1 MTLGDK
7 LKQLRTDKN
16 WTQPQAAEAI
26 GIEQSYLSKL
36 ENDKSV
42 PSAEIFSA
50 ILNAFAVD
58 AGKLLEGL
66 NLAQLDRQF
75 LLIPAVAA
83 QLNNHKKIRK
93 HSIKK
98 WLFSSAI
105 SFALG
110 LTLITAGHLGLVF
123 SNKQYPYFSAGIVKD
138 GESKLVFDNWKE
150 NMDMMPGLGYPP
162 EFMDAQ
168 REAITAKRQEMV
180 QRQAEDYLL
189 TNDYRG
195 EVFILSVDGGT
206 RTYKLH
212 DLYGAGKEIF
222 PIENQILMLIGFLL
236 TFGGLT
242 GFFVEYR
249 LRIIT

>member
-42 PSAEIFSA
+42 PSAEILAA

-58 AGKLLEGL
+58 VEKFLDGV
-66 NLAQLDRQF
+66 NLAQLDRQ
-75 LLIPAVAA
+75 LLQTPVIAA
-83 QLNNHKKIRK
+83 AINTHRGVRI

-105 SFALG
+105 ALALG
-110 LTLITAGHLGLVF
+110 LTFIAAGHLGLLF
-123 SNKQYPYFSAGIVKD
+123 SNKQFQYSSPGVVLS
-138 GESKLVFDNWKE
+138 GESLNIFEDWEQNLRPPIGTSYTLELYTVISEKKKE
-150 NMDMMPGLGYPP
+150 MIHRL
-162 EFMDAQ
+162 AQ
-168 REAITAKRQEMV
+168 
-180 QRQAEDYLL
+180 DYLL
-189 TNDYRG
+189 VDDYRG
-195 EVFILSVDGGT
+195 ESFALAVDGGRRLYT
-206 RTYKLH
+206 VDNDFPFGLQVNRSENRT
-212 DLYGAGKEIF
+212 
-222 PIENQILMLIGFLL
+222 LMLLGFLL
-236 TFGGLT
+236 AFSGLT

-249 LRIIT
+249 LRKIN